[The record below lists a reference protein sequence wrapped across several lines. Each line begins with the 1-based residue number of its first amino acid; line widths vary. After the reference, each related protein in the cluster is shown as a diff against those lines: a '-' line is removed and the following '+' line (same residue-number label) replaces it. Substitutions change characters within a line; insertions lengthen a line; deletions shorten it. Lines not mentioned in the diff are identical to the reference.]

1 MARLSVKTA
10 HKQLQVMDGSGSEG
24 ERETENHL
32 EWGEKI
38 MGLSAVIKLNHITAR
53 PEKHIIISLLFF
65 LSSSKQGTALN
76 PTP

>member
-24 ERETENHL
+24 GRETENHL

-38 MGLSAVIKLNHITAR
+38 MGL
-53 PEKHIIISLLFF
+53 
-65 LSSSKQGTALN
+65 
-76 PTP
+76 